1 MADDTTTDWK
11 YAEAKNS
18 EYNRWTYADKTITF
32 AGGTTNAI
40 GDIDGSGDPFTI
52 FTVTGDVIVKVI
64 GICTT
69 SLVGA
74 GTVEVGITGGTALIL
89 AQVANA
95 TTIDAGQIWHDAA
108 VDAKVELASV
118 MVEKIVSGGSDIIG
132 TSGTADITAGVI
144 KFICLWKPISEGS
157 SVAAA

>member
-1 MADDTTTDWK
+1 MADEGVTDWN
-11 YAEAKNS
+11 YEESKNS

-32 AGGTTNAI
+32 DGGTTNGI
-40 GDIDGSGDPFTI
+40 GDIDGDGDPFTI

-74 GTVEVGITGGTALIL
+74 GTLEVGVTGSTASIL
-89 AQVANA
+89 AQVANT
-95 TTIDAGQIWHDAA
+95 TTIDVGQIYHDAT

-118 MVEKIVSGGSDIIG
+118 FVEKIVAGGADIIG
-132 TSGTADITAGVI
+132 TSGSADITAGVI
-144 KFICLWKPISEGS
+144 KFICLWKPLSEDS
-157 SVAAA
+157 SVTA